1 MKHVIKKAVIVGASS
16 GMGLEVARLLLAQGV
31 VLGLAARR
39 AEPLQKLSE
48 EFPGQVFVERIDITA
63 DDAGAKLK
71 TLISRMGGMELYFH
85 VSGIGFQNMTL
96 DIQKETSTVSTNA
109 LGFTRMV
116 DAAYQYFA
124 EHGGGHIAI
133 LSSIAGTKGLGAAPA
148 YSATKAFQNVYLQ
161 ALEQQA
167 RMRKLNIAFTDI
179 RPGFVDTAL
188 LNDGK
193 TYPMLMRPQA
203 VARQIVSA
211 LRQKKHVKVIDW
223 RYRVLTALWRRLPRW
238 VWRNMSIHT

>member
-1 MKHVIKKAVIVGASS
+1 MKHAINKAIIVGASS
-16 GMGLEVARLLLAQGV
+16 GMGHEVARLLLAQGS

-39 AEPLQKLSE
+39 TESLERLAD
-48 EFPGQVFVERIDITA
+48 EFPGQVFVKQIDITA
-63 DDAGAKLK
+63 EDAGAKLDE
-71 TLISRMGGMELYFH
+71 LISRLGGMELYFH
-85 VSGIGFQNMTL
+85 VSGIGFQNMEL
-96 DIQKETSTVSTNA
+96 DILKETSTVSTNA

-148 YSATKAFQNVYLQ
+148 YSATKAYQNTYLQ

-167 RMRKLNIAFTDI
+167 RMRHLDITFTDI

-193 TYPMLMRPQA
+193 HYPMLMHPQN
-203 VARQIVSA
+203 VARQIVRA
-211 LRQKKHVKVIDW
+211 LRQKRHVKVIDW
-223 RYRVLTALWRRLPRW
+223 RYRILTALWRRLPRW
-238 VWRNMSIHT
+238 IWRNMSIHT